1 MLALICLYHH
11 ITTTRRDETVM
22 FVPVEVVL
30 LGVIHALELLLG
42 NLNVHLIVGRHLDCC

>member
-1 MLALICLYHH
+1 
-11 ITTTRRDETVM
+11 M